1 MVIIT
6 TFFTILI
13 CYSVTKA
20 LFVGFVAIRI
30 LLSIFM
36 ENFIAKRNQCDEK
49 MLRLQFL
56 NGCNIDSNTA
66 IDAKTVI
73 TTITMGVSE

>member
-1 MVIIT
+1 
-6 TFFTILI
+6 
-13 CYSVTKA
+13 
-20 LFVGFVAIRI
+20 
-30 LLSIFM
+30 M

-49 MLRLQFL
+49 LPRLQFL
-56 NGCNIDSNTA
+56 NGCNIDLNTA